1 MTSGVRWPGSDSS
14 YCGIGRGGADFGEAM
29 LSRASLFSLA
39 IFATQPVIGAEGA
52 RARIISVVREFEL
65 SDERAPA
72 QLRPDATLEM
82 LDLDRSDRERKR
94 LWRDV
99 PGSGVIYE
107 RRVLRIVIV
116 RLSADRATV
125 DARASGFVVDYTP
138 DGSTERSDPHAV
150 LDRIELW
157 RTGGGWRIKSVA
169 RLVRR

>member
-1 MTSGVRWPGSDSS
+1 
-14 YCGIGRGGADFGEAM
+14 M
-29 LSRASLFSLA
+29 LSRASLFLLA
-39 IFATQPVIGAEGA
+39 IFATQPVIGAGGA

-82 LDLDRSDRERKR
+82 LNLHRSDHERKR

-125 DARASGFVVDYTP
+125 DARASAYLVDYTP

-157 RTGGGWRIKSVA
+157 RTGGEWRIKSVA
-169 RLVRR
+169 RRVRR

>member
-1 MTSGVRWPGSDSS
+1 
-14 YCGIGRGGADFGEAM
+14 M
-29 LSRASLFSLA
+29 LNLH
-39 IFATQPVIGAEGA
+39 
-52 RARIISVVREFEL
+52 
-65 SDERAPA
+65 
-72 QLRPDATLEM
+72 
-82 LDLDRSDRERKR
+82 RSDHERKR

-125 DARASGFVVDYTP
+125 DARASAQLVDYTP

-157 RTGGGWRIKSVA
+157 RTGGEWRIKSVA
-169 RLVRR
+169 RRVRR